1 MLYKYTYI
9 YYYTI
14 EYDDDGDKDTDDRPN
29 FNLETI
35 LTTSNDL
42 MKYSYREG
50 CSNFGASI
58 VFTLALYAVQRYLFL
73 L

>member
-1 MLYKYTYI
+1 MEYI
-9 YYYTI
+9 HLLHTI

-42 MKYSYREG
+42 MKYSERG
-50 CSNFGASI
+50 GGSNFGAS
-58 VFTLALYAVQRYLFL
+58 L
-73 L
+73 